1 MKCKACKRQIDDD
14 SIYCK
19 YCGEKQIRERKKKT
33 EIKVPAPKQ
42 LPSGTWFGRIT
53 VSGQRVSISAS
64 SEAEYYAK
72 ARAAKA
78 GLIEVAKSNP
88 TLTVGQAIDTF
99 INDNANILSPST
111 IKGYLSYRRCRF
123 QSIMDQD
130 VSSVKW
136 QAALNV
142 EYGMGISSKTLANA
156 WRLITGAMKFHG
168 LTPPKVTLPK
178 VQKSDRPWLDYEQIT
193 VFLNLIRD
201 KDCELPAL
209 LALHSLRRSELMDLE
224 LDNID
229 FKKEF
234 IHIRG
239 ASVYDKNG
247 KFIHKDENKNVT
259 SRRDVPFIIPR
270 LKELLFQCEPGKLI
284 KVKPNTP
291 YKQINRVC
299 EENDLPLVGIHGLRH
314 SFASLAYHLGW
325 SEATTMAVGGWSDSK
340 VVHEIYTHLAN
351 QDKNKDVE
359 RMREYYVMSGKTTS
373 RGN

>member
-19 YCGEKQIRERKKKT
+19 FCGEKQIRERRKKT

-53 VSGQRVSISAS
+53 VSGQRVSISAT

-78 GLIEVAKSNP
+78 GLIKVAKSNP

-136 QAALNV
+136 QAAINA
-142 EYGMGISSKTLANA
+142 EYGTGISPKMLANS
-156 WRLITGAMKFHG
+156 WRLITGALKYHNVP
-168 LTPPKVTLPK
+168 LPTVTLPK
-178 VQKSDRPWLDYEQIT
+178 VQKSERPWLDYEQIT
-193 VFLNLIRD
+193 MFLGLINETP
-201 KDCELPAL
+201 CELPAL

-224 LDNID
+224 LDDID
-229 FKKEF
+229 FKKEI
-234 IHIRG
+234 IHVRG

-247 KFIHKDENKNVT
+247 KFIHKEENKNVS
-259 SRRDVPFIIPR
+259 SRRDVPFLIPR
-270 LKELLFQCEPGKLI
+270 LKEILLRCEPGKLI
-284 KVKPNTP
+284 AVKPNTP